1 MNGVWNF
8 FTCGQLVFGPGAVE
22 QLPDRIQGRWR
33 KVAIIS
39 DANLERVGIVERV
52 VESLRRGGIES
63 HVFTGGQAEPEIAVA
78 DEALQAA
85 RDYGPD
91 AVLGLGGGSNMD
103 VAKFVA
109 TALQHGGQ
117 PRDYFGIFRVPGPV
131 FPLICVPTTSGTGS
145 EVSHAAVL
153 TDVEQ
158 QIKISCLSNHL
169 RPLLAVV
176 DPSLTY
182 DCPRQVM
189 ADSGI
194 DALTHAVEA
203 ITAVDHDRLQIPDG
217 EQNPYEGRF
226 PLGECLGEKA
236 IELIG
241 QHLVAAVN
249 DPADKGARDA
259 MSLASTLAGM
269 AFSNCGVALV
279 HAMEYPLGA
288 ILHCSHGAGNG
299 LLLPFVMQFNLPER
313 IPTMARIAKLLGVVV
328 DGLSDEQA
336 AQRGIDAIHQLKQDI
351 GIPITIR
358 DLGGDPS
365 QIPLFAQK
373 AHAIQRLMWFNPRQ
387 PSLEDIAEIYRQA
400 F

>member
-8 FTCGQLVFGPGAVE
+8 FTCGHLVFGPGSVR
-22 QLPDRIQGRWR
+22 QLPEHIGGRWR
-33 KVAIIS
+33 KIAIIS
-39 DANLERVGIVERV
+39 DANLQRIGIVEQV
-52 VESLRRGGIES
+52 VSALKAGGIDS
-63 HVFTGGQAEPEIAVA
+63 HVFAGGQAEPEISVA
-78 DEALQAA
+78 DDALAVT
-85 RDYGPD
+85 RDYQPD

-117 PRDYFGIFRVPGPV
+117 PRDYFGIFRVPGPI

-158 QIKISCLSNHL
+158 QIKISCLSNYL

-176 DPSLTY
+176 DPALTY
-182 DCPRQVM
+182 ECPRQVM

-203 ITAVDHDRLQIPDG
+203 VTAVDHDRLQVPSG

-226 PLGECLGEKA
+226 PLGECLGDKA

-241 QHLVAAVN
+241 EHLVAAVN
-249 DPADKGARDA
+249 EPQNTAARDA

-299 LLLPFVMQFNLPER
+299 LLLPFVMQFNLSER
-313 IPTMARIAKLLGVVV
+313 VRTMARIARLLGNPT
-328 DGLSDEQA
+328 DGLSEDEA
-336 AQRGIDAIHQLKQDI
+336 AQLAIDTVHQLKQDI

-365 QIPLFAQK
+365 QIPLFTEK

-387 PSLEDIAEIYRQA
+387 PSFDDIAEIYRQA